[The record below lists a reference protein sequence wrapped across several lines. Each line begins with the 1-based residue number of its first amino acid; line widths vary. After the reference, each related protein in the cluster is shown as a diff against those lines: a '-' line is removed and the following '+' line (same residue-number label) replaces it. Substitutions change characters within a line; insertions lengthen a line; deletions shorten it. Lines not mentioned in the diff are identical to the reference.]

1 FLLTD
6 EDGGE
11 KPESILNIRYGISGD
26 RTCGAHAPVTMESV
40 ISDATKKDLTF
51 RSVLV
56 LQRPGEVLYEVNAT
70 PENWMIAGRKR
81 GYVSLSRKQGSRIVI
96 SVLCIPLVAGYIR
109 PPQLRLPDVKESNIS
124 CNPPGPHLVCIM
136 PPALSSSFCI
146 PV

>member
-1 FLLTD
+1 CTD
-6 EDGGE
+6 ENGAE
-11 KPESILNIRYGISGD
+11 KPESILNIRYGISGA
-26 RTCGAHAPVTMESV
+26 RTSGAHPPVAMEYSG
-40 ISDATKKDLTF
+40 SDSARKDLTF

-56 LQRPGEVLYEVNAT
+56 LQRPGEVLYEVNAN

-81 GYVSLSRKQGSRIVI
+81 GYIPLSKKQGSRIVI
-96 SVLCIPLVAGYIR
+96 SVLCVPLVAGYVR
-109 PPQLRLPDVKESNIS
+109 PPQLGLPNVDESDIS